1 MKKIKIGYSEQAY
14 TAKKEQ
20 LTALE
25 NKLSVLKEDLLTNYD
40 IKPDNKMILDCISGG
55 RLALKKI
62 EKDYLTD
69 SKAVKMTAA
78 KEAITAQ
85 YEAMKSEL
93 INLIQDAKELQMLFN
108 YGTLNEEGK
117 FIYNQ
122 NLEKVLTEECT
133 KYLTDADEIALYEAQ
148 EEGKRAFYK
157 FRSLINSKVISSGR
171 LDLALAHMI
180 KNSEQTDYKLLT
192 KGRY

>member
-14 TAKKEQ
+14 TAKKEL

-25 NKLSVLKEDLLTNYD
+25 NKLSVLKEDLLTDYD
-40 IKPDNKMILDCISGG
+40 IKPDNKMILDCINDGKQV
-55 RLALKKI
+55 LKKI
-62 EKDYLTD
+62 EKDYLAD

-93 INLIQDAKELQMLFN
+93 KNLIQDARELQMLFN
-108 YGTLNEEGK
+108 YGTLNEEGR

-122 NLEKVLTEECT
+122 DLEKILTEECT
-133 KYLTDADEIALYEAQ
+133 TYLTDADEIALYEAQ

-157 FRSLINSKVISSGR
+157 FRSLINSKVISTGR
-171 LDLALAHMI
+171 LDLALAYMI
-180 KNSEQTDYKLLT
+180 KNPEQTNYTLLA